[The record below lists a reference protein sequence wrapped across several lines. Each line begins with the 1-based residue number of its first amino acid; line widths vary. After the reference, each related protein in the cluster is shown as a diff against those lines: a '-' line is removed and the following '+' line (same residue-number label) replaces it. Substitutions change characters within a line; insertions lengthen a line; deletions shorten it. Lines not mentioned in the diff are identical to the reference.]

1 SDVVWSP
8 VSFTHVEYAKGD
20 FFGKILAWMSLLPVF
35 ILSGFATHIYFRR
48 EIHTVSLNKV
58 FNFLSLWYYLILIK
72 NASSYVLPYFIR
84 VIVFFVGIFVNESV
98 NFIIKHIV
106 QEARPIAGH
115 TVLNVE
121 HGWPSSHS
129 QFVWFFI
136 SYVILFIYIRSHNN
150 NGIMDMLWKHGMCG
164 LCVVT
169 GCMVS
174 YSRVY
179 LLYHFFNQVLWGFI
193 FGTILGVS
201 WFAITQ
207 LLLSP
212 WFPFIVSWKV
222 CEFFMIR
229 DSTLIPNIMWFEYT
243 TSRQESR
250 SRSRKM
256 SSNKLQ

>member
-1 SDVVWSP
+1 MSNYSDVVWSP

-48 EIHTVSLNKV
+48 EIHT
-58 FNFLSLWYYLILIK
+58 
-72 NASSYVLPYFIR
+72 
-84 VIVFFVGIFVNESV
+84 IVFFVGIFVNESV